1 MTTHKNTA
9 SRLREI
15 RKNNFMDHA
24 GFSTYESIYR
34 AKEIFGANKMV
45 TLQMTV
51 KKIFKTTKIQIILV
65 DNCYFLCYK

>member
-15 RKNNFMDHA
+15 RKNNFIDHA

-34 AKEIFGANKMV
+34 RNFRCKENGDITNDS
-45 TLQMTV
+45 
-51 KKIFKTTKIQIILV
+51 KKDI
-65 DNCYFLCYK
+65 

>member
-1 MTTHKNTA
+1 
-9 SRLREI
+9 
-15 RKNNFMDHA
+15 MDYA

-34 AKEIFGANKMV
+34 AKEIFGAKKMV